1 MAEYTTCVPLHGIF
15 LDIGLQVAQGKK
27 LQERL
32 AKKRE
37 EREAQLAREGAD
49 PATILVSLAHDRV
62 ESYGT
67 SLSPCECY
75 SL

>member
-1 MAEYTTCVPLHGIF
+1 M
-15 LDIGLQVAQGKK
+15 AQGKK

-49 PATILVSLAHDRV
+49 PATILVSVRLIVLPATRYIV
-62 ESYGT
+62 VA
-67 SLSPCECY
+67 L
-75 SL
+75 